1 MTVIFVDHNGY
12 AAKNCHPRI
21 PVDEWSPALTS
32 DDRAADQARFFI
44 YDQSGPALL
53 EAEEVETPEGI
64 FWRMDL

>member
-32 DDRAADQARFFI
+32 DDRAADQARSYLYYQSDLILDHDEIPVPDRSFR
-44 YDQSGPALL
+44 YD
-53 EAEEVETPEGI
+53 
-64 FWRMDL
+64 R